1 MRWQDER
8 RSTNVEDRRGFPVRG
23 AGVVGGGAILVAL
36 VATLLGAPPGLVRA
50 ILGGGGGDDQTA
62 TETSPPN
69 PADNERVDFV
79 RAVLGSTE
87 DVWAAVLP
95 KSGSSGR
102 AYVPPKLVLFSDAV
116 ESACGIAGAAVGP
129 FYCPP
134 DRQVY
139 LDLSFLRQLATRFG
153 APGDFAQAYVI
164 GHEVGH
170 HVQNLLGIS
179 RRVES
184 QRAAAG
190 TRAESNR
197 LSVETELQADCL
209 AGVWAAHANRT
220 HHVLEPGDVE
230 SAMRA
235 ATAIGD
241 DALQRKAQGRVVPD
255 SFTHGTSAQRVRWL
269 RAGLERGRVEDCDTF
284 NAESLGAL

>member
-8 RSTNVEDRRGFPVRG
+8 RSSNVEDRRGFPVRG
-23 AGVVGGGAILVAL
+23 AGVVGGGAVVVAL
-36 VATLLGAPPGLVRA
+36 VAALLGAPPGLVRA
-50 ILGGGGGDDQTA
+50 ILGGATDQGT

-79 RAVLGSTE
+79 RAILGSTE
-87 DVWAAVLP
+87 DVWTAVLP
-95 KSGSSGR
+95 ASGR

-116 ESACGIAGAAVGP
+116 ESACGVAGAAMGP

-139 LDLSFLRQLATRFG
+139 LDLSFLRQLSTRFG

-179 RRVES
+179 GRVES

-190 TRAESNR
+190 SRAESNR

-209 AGVWAAHANRT
+209 AGVWAFHANQT
-220 HHVLEPGDVE
+220 HHVLERGDVE

-241 DALQRKAQGRVVPD
+241 DTLQREAQGRVVPD
-255 SFTHGTSAQRVRWL
+255 SFTHGTSAQRTHWL
-269 RAGLERGRVEDCDTF
+269 KVGLERGRVADCDTF
-284 NAESLGAL
+284 RANSLGSL

>member
-1 MRWQDER
+1 MKWQDER
-8 RSTNVEDRRGFPVRG
+8 RSDNVEDRRGFPVRG
-23 AGVVGGGAILVAL
+23 AGVVGGGAVIVAL
-36 VATLLGAPPGLVRA
+36 VAALLGAPPGVVRA
-50 ILGGGGGDDQTA
+50 LLGGGTTDDGTA
-62 TETSPPN
+62 TQTRPVD

-87 DVWAAVLP
+87 DVWTAVLP
-95 KSGSSGR
+95 KSGR
-102 AYVPPKLVLFSDAV
+102 EYVPPKLVLFSDSV
-116 ESACGIAGAAVGP
+116 ESACGLAGAAMGP

-139 LDLSFLRQLATRFG
+139 LDLSFLRELAQRFG

-179 RRVES
+179 DRVQAERQGAS
-184 QRAAAG
+184 S
-190 TRAESNR
+190 RAEANHV
-197 LSVETELQADCL
+197 SVETELQADCL
-209 AGVWAAHANRT
+209 AGVWAFHANQT
-220 HHVLEPGDVE
+220 HHVLEPGDVD
-230 SAMRA
+230 SALRA

-241 DALQRKAQGRVVPD
+241 DALQRQARGRVVPD

-269 RAGLERGRVEDCDTF
+269 RTGLERGRVEDCDTF

>member
-36 VATLLGAPPGLVRA
+36 VAALLGAPPGLVRA
-50 ILGGGGGDDQTA
+50 LLGGSDDGTA
-62 TETSPPN
+62 TQTRAVD

-79 RAVLGSTE
+79 RAILGSTE
-87 DVWAAVLP
+87 DVWGTVLP
-95 KSGSSGR
+95 ASGR
-102 AYVPPKLVLFSDAV
+102 AYVPPKLVLFSDSV
-116 ESACGIAGAAVGP
+116 ESACGLAGAAMGP

-139 LDLSFLRQLATRFG
+139 LDLSFLRQLAQRFG

-179 RRVES
+179 SRVQE
-184 QRAAAG
+184 QRAASP
-190 TRAESNR
+190 RAEANH

-209 AGVWAAHANRT
+209 AGVWAFHANQT

-230 SAMRA
+230 SALRA

-241 DALQRKAQGRVVPD
+241 DTLQRQAQGRVVPD
-255 SFTHGTSAQRVRWL
+255 SFTHGSSAQRAHWL
-269 RAGLERGRVEDCDTF
+269 RVGLERGRVADCDTF
-284 NAESLGAL
+284 NADSLGVL

>member
-23 AGVVGGGAILVAL
+23 AGVVGGGAVIVAL
-36 VATLLGAPPGLVRA
+36 IAALLGAPPGLVRA
-50 ILGGGGGDDQTA
+50 LLGGGSDDGTA
-62 TETSPPN
+62 TQQPRPVD
-69 PADNERVDFV
+69 PAENERVDFV

-87 DVWAAVLP
+87 DVWSAVLP
-95 KSGSSGR
+95 ASGAR
-102 AYVPPKLVLFSDAV
+102 YVAPKLVLFSDSV
-116 ESACGIAGAAVGP
+116 ESACGLAGAAMGP

-139 LDLSFLRQLATRFG
+139 LDLSFLRQLARRFG

-179 RRVES
+179 SRVQAERES
-184 QRAAAG
+184 SS
-190 TRAESNR
+190 RAEANHI
-197 LSVETELQADCL
+197 SVRTELQADCL
-209 AGVWAAHANRT
+209 AGVWAFHANQT
-220 HHVLEPGDVE
+220 HHVLEAGDVD
-230 SAMRA
+230 SALRA

-241 DALQRKAQGRVVPD
+241 DTLQKEAQGRVVPD
-255 SFTHGTSAQRVRWL
+255 SFTHGTSAQRVHWL
-269 RAGLERGRVEDCDTF
+269 RVGLARGRVADCNTF
-284 NAESLGAL
+284 AANL

>member
-50 ILGGGGGDDQTA
+50 ILGGGGDDQT
-62 TETSPPN
+62 TETQTTPPS
-69 PADNERVDFV
+69 ADDSERVDFV

-95 KSGSSGR
+95 KSGQT
-102 AYVPPKLVLFSDAV
+102 YVPPKLVLFSDAV
-116 ESACGIAGAAVGP
+116 ESACGVAGAAVGP

-139 LDLSFLRQLATRFG
+139 LDLSFLRQLSTRFG

-179 RRVES
+179 RRVQS

-190 TRAESNR
+190 SRAESNR

-209 AGVWAAHANRT
+209 AGVWAYHANQT

-230 SAMRA
+230 GALHA
-235 ATAIGD
+235 AAAIGD
-241 DALQRKAQGRVVPD
+241 DTLQRETQGRVVPD

-269 RAGLERGRVEDCDTF
+269 RTGLERGRVEDCDTF
-284 NAESLGAL
+284 NAESLGVR